1 MVGDTV
7 SEIPQPSPLS
17 IIVPEDHLNAV
28 SGKKICV
35 ISRGMNGNDGP
46 DKNA

>member
-17 IIVPEDHLNAV
+17 IIVPEAHLNAV
-28 SGKKICV
+28 SGKICV
-35 ISRGMNGNDGP
+35 TSRGMNGNDGL
-46 DKNA
+46 DKNS